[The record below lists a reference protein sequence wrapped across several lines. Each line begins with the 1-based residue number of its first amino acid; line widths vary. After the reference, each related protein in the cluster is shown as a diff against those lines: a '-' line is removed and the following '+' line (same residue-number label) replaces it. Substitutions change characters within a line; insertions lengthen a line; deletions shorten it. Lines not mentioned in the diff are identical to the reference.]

1 MAKVKKKK
9 AGFFVYHKKAL
20 KKHIYGIE
28 CSIMATTSN
37 LSAIIRYYAEKQKS
51 PFIDLKE
58 FCAYVKK
65 YAEHHV
71 EDQSELV
78 KYLGDPTS
86 TVVAELQGLS
96 EKHLVSIITANN
108 KKTIVSISYFSVK
121 YANIYKEITKNESI
135 PFPIA
140 TDLPKQ
146 FPNQVLEH
154 KIASQYIPSLIDKEP
169 SKSPLLYLLD
179 FSDTIPPMVLPACV
193 PIKVL
198 LDTSQQKVRKILK
211 KEEFHDY
218 FLKKLRSTNPTK
230 EITIKNFY
238 QHFVD
243 SENYQ
248 FAEFSDG
255 EDYYI
260 WNQTLYY
267 IRQDFEKIQD
277 RTIEDTNMLQA
288 VQILEIYS
296 TYLKGK
302 FQEEQKRS
310 EAMKELEAAL
320 AKPPYFYSMNQI
332 LKFQDKNGRL
342 LYGQYTEDDLKE
354 FLQRMTTEG
363 EATELP
369 PLLVFKIDSGTR
381 YYVYKKKVIQV
392 VVRLCNEA
400 HDSIEKQLED
410 AWYDKMMDFD
420 RLPEMSNA
428 SEFEACLHDLVEKN
442 SPILYSLLN
451 ANFMSLLSYE
461 QDDDNMEGFRLF
473 VDGKLLPYSDLLMLK
488 NSKILANA
496 KSRLPF
502 YYTFPVISWILAL
515 FNTKGKEKK
524 KAAATTKTTSSAAD
538 FFAEDSEEKANSGSK
553 VSKTQALAANAKEI
567 AKDLIPEGST
577 LDRELNFLTKQW
589 NKMIS
594 KEAYNNLTE
603 DVNSLIR
610 DYTRR
615 VVKSLSASSFT
626 RERVENLAKTLVN
639 TPNMQK
645 IKEDKALTEYV
656 ILYMLRL
663 VSNFK

>member
-1 MAKVKKKK
+1 
-9 AGFFVYHKKAL
+9 
-20 KKHIYGIE
+20 
-28 CSIMATTSN
+28 MATTSN

-71 EDQSELV
+71 EEQSELV
-78 KYLGDPTS
+78 KYLGDPTG

-96 EKHLVSIITANN
+96 EKHLVAIINANN
-108 KKTIVSISYFSVK
+108 KKTIVAITFLSSK
-121 YANIYKEITKNESI
+121 YANLYKDMMKNESI
-135 PFPIA
+135 PYPQA
-140 TDLPKQ
+140 TDLPKA

-154 KIASQYIPSLIDKEP
+154 KVLSQYIPAIIEKDN
-169 SKSPLLYLLD
+169 SKSPLLYILD
-179 FSDTIPPMVLPACV
+179 FTRELPSMLIPACV
-193 PIKVL
+193 PIKAL
-198 LDTSQQKVRKILK
+198 LDTAQQKVRKILK
-211 KEEFHDY
+211 KDEFHDY

-230 EITIKNFY
+230 EISIKNFY
-238 QHFVD
+238 THFVD
-243 SENYQ
+243 TENYQ
-248 FAEFSDG
+248 FAEFQDG

-260 WNQTLYY
+260 WNQALYY

-277 RTIEDTNMLQA
+277 RTVEDTNILQA
-288 VQILEIYS
+288 VQILETHS
-296 TYLKGK
+296 SYLKEK
-302 FQEEQKRS
+302 FQNEHKRS
-310 EAMKELEAAL
+310 EAIKELESAL
-320 AKPPYFYSMNQI
+320 AKSPYFFSMPQI
-332 LKFQDKNGRL
+332 LKFQDQNGRL

-354 FLQRMTTEG
+354 FLQKMTTDG
-363 EATELP
+363 EANELP
-369 PLLVFKIDSGTR
+369 QLLVFKVESGTR
-381 YYVYKKKVIQV
+381 YYVYKKKVSQV

-410 AWYDKMMDFD
+410 HWYDVMMDYE

-428 SEFEACLHDLVEKN
+428 SEFEACLHELVEKN
-442 SPILYSLLN
+442 SPILYALLN
-451 ANFMSLLSYE
+451 ANFMTILSYE
-461 QDDDNMEGFRLF
+461 HDEDSLEGFRLF

-502 YYTFPVISWILAL
+502 YYTLPIISWIMSL
-515 FNTKGKEKK
+515 FNGRSKEKK
-524 KAAATTKTTSSAAD
+524 RATSAVV
-538 FFAEDSEEKANSGSK
+538 AEKNPFEEEEKKSDSGPK
-553 VSKTQALAANAKEI
+553 QSKTQALASNAKAI
-567 AKDLIPEGST
+567 AKDLVPEGST
-577 LDRELNFLTKQW
+577 LDRELNYLTKQW

-615 VVKSLSASSFT
+615 VVKTLSATSFT

-663 VSNFK
+663 VSNFQ

>member
-1 MAKVKKKK
+1 MLLEHLVVVLLRFLVVFLGHQPVGADV
-9 AGFFVYHKKAL
+9 VQEQ
-20 KKHIYGIE
+20 GIVLG
-28 CSIMATTSN
+28 IGQAV
-37 LSAIIRYYAEKQKS
+37 LRKGL
-51 PFIDLKE
+51 DLKE
-58 FCAYVKK
+58 FCAYLKK

-71 EDQSELV
+71 EEQSELV
-78 KYLGDPTS
+78 KYLGDPS
-86 TVVAELQGLS
+86 GTVAAELQGLS
-96 EKHLVSIITANN
+96 EKHMVAVITTNN
-108 KKTIVSISYFSVK
+108 KKTIVSISFLAAK
-121 YANIYKEITKNESI
+121 YANLFKEMMKTESI
-135 PFPIA
+135 PYPQA

-154 KIASQYIPSLIDKEP
+154 KSAGQYIPSIIDKDNT
-169 SKSPLLYLLD
+169 KSPLLYILD
-179 FSDTIPPMVLPACV
+179 FARDLPPMLIPACV
-193 PIKVL
+193 PIKAL
-198 LDTSQQKVRKILK
+198 LDTAQQKVRKILK

-230 EITIKNFY
+230 EISIKNFY
-238 QHFVD
+238 THFVD
-243 SENYQ
+243 TENYQ
-248 FAEFSDG
+248 FAEFTDG

-260 WNQTLYY
+260 WNQSLYY

-277 RTIEDTNMLQA
+277 RTVEDTNILQA
-288 VQILEIYS
+288 VQILEIHS
-296 TYLKGK
+296 SYLKEK
-302 FQEEQKRS
+302 FQNEHKRS
-310 EAMKELEAAL
+310 EAIKELESAL
-320 AKPPYFYSMNQI
+320 ARSPFFYSMPQI
-332 LKFQDKNGRL
+332 LKFQDNNGRL

-354 FLQRMTTEG
+354 FLQKMTTDG
-363 EATELP
+363 EANELP
-369 PLLVFKIDSGTR
+369 QLLVFKVESGTR
-381 YYVYKKKVIQV
+381 YYVYKKKVSQV

-410 AWYDKMMDFD
+410 HWYEVMMDFE

-428 SEFEACLHDLVEKN
+428 SEFEACLHELVEKN

-451 ANFMSLLSYE
+451 ANFMNILSYE
-461 QDDDNMEGFRLF
+461 NNDDNLEGFRLF

-488 NSKILANA
+488 NSKIYTNA

-502 YYTFPVISWILAL
+502 YYTLPIISWILSL
-515 FNTKGKEKK
+515 FNGRSKEKK
-524 KAAATTKTTSSAAD
+524 RATSQTTVTASP
-538 FFAEDSEEKANSGSK
+538 FEEEEEKKADTGPK
-553 VSKTQALAANAKEI
+553 VSKTQALASSAKEI

-656 ILYMLRL
+656 VLYMLRL
-663 VSNFK
+663 VSNFQ

>member
-1 MAKVKKKK
+1 
-9 AGFFVYHKKAL
+9 
-20 KKHIYGIE
+20 
-28 CSIMATTSN
+28 MATTSN

-71 EDQSELV
+71 EEQSELV
-78 KYLGDPTS
+78 KYLGDPS
-86 TVVAELQGLS
+86 GTVVAELQGLS
-96 EKHLVSIITANN
+96 EKHLVAIINANN
-108 KKTIVSISYFSVK
+108 KKTIVSITFLSSK
-121 YANIYKEITKNESI
+121 YANLYKDMMKNEST
-135 PFPIA
+135 PYPQA

-154 KIASQYIPSLIDKEP
+154 KVISQYIPSIIEKDN
-169 SKSPLLYLLD
+169 SKSPLLYILD
-179 FSDTIPPMVLPACV
+179 FARDLPSMLIPACV

-198 LDTSQQKVRKILK
+198 LDTAQQKVRKILK

-230 EITIKNFY
+230 EISIKNFY
-238 QHFVD
+238 THFVD
-243 SENYQ
+243 TENYQ
-248 FAEFSDG
+248 FAEFQDG

-260 WNQTLYY
+260 WNQALYY

-277 RTIEDTNMLQA
+277 RTVEDTNILQA
-288 VQILEIYS
+288 VQILETHS
-296 TYLKGK
+296 SYLKEK
-302 FQEEQKRS
+302 FQNEHKRS
-310 EAMKELEAAL
+310 EAIKELETAL
-320 AKPPYFYSMNQI
+320 AKAPYFFSMPQI
-332 LKFQDKNGRL
+332 LKFQDQNGRL

-354 FLQRMTTEG
+354 FLQKMTTDG
-363 EATELP
+363 EANELP
-369 PLLVFKIDSGTR
+369 QLLVFKVESGTR
-381 YYVYKKKVIQV
+381 YYVYKKKVSQV

-410 AWYDKMMDFD
+410 HWYDVMMDYE

-428 SEFEACLHDLVEKN
+428 SEFEACLHELVEKN
-442 SPILYSLLN
+442 SPILYALLN
-451 ANFMSLLSYE
+451 ANFMTILSYE
-461 QDDDNMEGFRLF
+461 HDEDSLEGFRLF

-502 YYTFPVISWILAL
+502 YYTLPIISWIMSL
-515 FNTKGKEKK
+515 FNGRSKEKK
-524 KAAATTKTTSSAAD
+524 RATSTVVVEKNP
-538 FFAEDSEEKANSGSK
+538 FEEEEKKTDSAPK
-553 VSKTQALAANAKEI
+553 QSKTQALASNAKAI
-567 AKDLIPEGST
+567 AKDLVPEGST
-577 LDRELNFLTKQW
+577 IDRELNYLTKQW

-615 VVKSLSASSFT
+615 VVKTLSATSFT

-663 VSNFK
+663 VSNFQ

>member
-1 MAKVKKKK
+1 M
-9 AGFFVYHKKAL
+9 VYNVL
-20 KKHIYGIE
+20 Y
-28 CSIMATTSN
+28 MATTSN

-58 FCAYVKK
+58 FCAFVKK

-71 EDQSELV
+71 ENQSELV
-78 KYLGDPTS
+78 KYLGDPTN

-96 EKHLVSIITANN
+96 EKHLVSVITANN

-121 YANIYKEITKNESI
+121 YANLFKDIMKNESV
-135 PFPIA
+135 PFPII

-146 FPNQVLEH
+146 FPTQVLEH
-154 KIASQYIPSLIDKEP
+154 KIANQYIPSLIDKDD

-179 FSDTIPPMVLPACV
+179 FANDVPSMILPACV

-211 KEEFHDY
+211 KDEFHDY

-243 SENYQ
+243 TENYQ
-248 FAEFSDG
+248 FAEFTDG

-296 TYLKGK
+296 TYLKSK
-302 FQEEQKRS
+302 FQEEHKRG
-310 EAMKELEAAL
+310 EAVKELEGAL
-320 AKPPYFYSMNQI
+320 AKAPYFFSMNQI

-354 FLQRMTTEG
+354 FLQKMTTEG
-363 EATELP
+363 EAHELP
-369 PLLVFKIDSGTR
+369 PLLVFKIASGTR
-381 YYVYKKKVIQV
+381 YYVYKKKVKQV

-400 HDSIEKQLED
+400 HESIAKELED
-410 AWYDKMMDFD
+410 RWYNSLLDFEK
-420 RLPEMSNA
+420 LPEMNNA
-428 SEFEACLHDLVEKN
+428 SEFEACLHELVEKN
-442 SPILYSLLN
+442 SPILYALLN
-451 ANFMSLLSYE
+451 ATFMNLLSYE
-461 QDDDNMEGFRLF
+461 ADDDTETFRLF
-473 VDGKLLPYSDLLMLK
+473 VDGKLVSYSELLMLK
-488 NSKILANA
+488 NSKIYANA
-496 KSRLPF
+496 KARLPF
-502 YYTFPVISWILAL
+502 LYMLPVISWIMAL
-515 FNTKGKEKK
+515 FNSKKKEKNHTSAK
-524 KAAATTKTTSSAAD
+524 PQTTTAD
-538 FFAEDSEEKANSGSK
+538 IFSDDSEEEKKSSGPK
-553 VSKTQALAANAKEI
+553 LTKTQALAANAKEI
-567 AKDLIPEGST
+567 AKDLVPEGST
-577 LDRELNFLTKQW
+577 IDRELNYLTKQW

-615 VVKSLSASSFT
+615 VVKTLSATSFT
-626 RERVENLAKTLVN
+626 KERVENLAKTLVN

-645 IKEDKALTEYV
+645 IKEDKLLTEYV
-656 ILYMLRL
+656 TLYMLRL
-663 VSNFK
+663 VSNFS